1 MSSVD
6 RNLLAS
12 LALHMLEELAL
23 RRGNRVKVKYWKTY
37 RLAEFWLGSDVAQ
50 AVLKRLVEGGYVK
63 IEGAYVVLLKPFKP
77 SKTLN
82 EVLKSAYNL
91 LATAR
96 RQ

>member
-6 RNLLAS
+6 RSLLAS

-23 RRGNRVKVKYWKTY
+23 RRGYKVKVKYWKTY
-37 RLAEFWLGSDVAQ
+37 RLVEFWLGSEVAQ

-63 IEGAYVVLLKPFKP
+63 FEGAYVVLLKPFKP

-82 EVLKSAYNL
+82 GVLKSAYNL
-91 LATAR
+91 LATSR